1 MIEKVVL
8 KLKVFAIS
16 DLHMSVNNPKPMDI
30 FGPSWTNYLDK
41 IFDDWKTRVTDD
53 DVVLLSGDL
62 SWAMKLEDA
71 VADIKMLEELP
82 GKKIIIK
89 GNHDYW
95 WSTISKVR
103 NILPKNIFALQNDCI
118 KIENIIFCGTRGWMI
133 CDSATNENKSQD
145 EKIFDREVIRLEL
158 SLKQAKAMK
167 NDGDKIICMMHY
179 PPFDK
184 NGRDTKFTKL
194 ISDYDV
200 SAVVYGHLH
209 GKDINVLKE
218 KTLGEINYFLTSCDQ
233 VDNKLVEI
241 V

>member
-1 MIEKVVL
+1 
-8 KLKVFAIS
+8 
-16 DLHMSVNNPKPMDI
+16 MDI
-30 FGPSWTNYLDK
+30 FGPAWTNYLDK
-41 IFDDWKTRVTDD
+41 IFDDWKGKVTND

-103 NILPKNIFALQNDCI
+103 NILPKNIYALQNDCI
-118 KIENIIFCGTRGWMI
+118 KIDNFIFCGTRGWTI
-133 CDSATNENKSQD
+133 CDSQNSVNKSQD

-158 SLKQAKAMK
+158 SLKQAKALQR
-167 NDGDKIICMMHY
+167 DGDKIICMMHY

-184 NGRDTKFTKL
+184 NGNATKFTKL
-194 ISDYDV
+194 ISDFGAD
-200 SAVVYGHLH
+200 AVVYGHLH
-209 GKDINVLKE
+209 GKDINATKE
-218 KTLGEINYFLTSCDQ
+218 KTIDNIKYFLTSCDQ
-233 VDNKLVEI
+233 VKNKLVEI
-241 V
+241 F